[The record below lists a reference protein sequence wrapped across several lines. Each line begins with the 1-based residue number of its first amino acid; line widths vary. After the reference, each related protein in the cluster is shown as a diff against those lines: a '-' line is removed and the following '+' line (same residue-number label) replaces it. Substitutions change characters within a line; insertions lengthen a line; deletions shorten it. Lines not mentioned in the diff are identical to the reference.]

1 MPAVINTNL
10 ASMFAQQSLN
20 SAQGNLATSVQRLS
34 SGLRINSA
42 KDDAAGL
49 SVAQNMQ
56 SQINAVNMASRNIG
70 DATNMLATADSSLG
84 SIQDMLLRM
93 KSLVVEGKNDSLS
106 TAQRKNINTEI
117 AELNLEINKVAVRT
131 TFNGNSLLSG
141 TGAIASTS
149 AFGVAVGTVGSAT
162 AGFGVN
168 TVISNISLSG
178 TQAGVYTFTATGTN
192 LTLTN
197 GTTNIA
203 QSIALGGTRTAGTVS
218 TLDFS
223 QFGVSISLT
232 HTGDTT
238 AANIVT
244 AVDAGVGALT
254 RKMTVTNSGPAL
266 MSFQSGAK
274 NDDLFDFQTL
284 NVQTN
289 GNAATGVNATF
300 NTRLGNLAAATTAA
314 EYNTAFDNL
323 NTSIDAVIDDLN
335 TKRATLGSQMNR
347 VSYISSQLLAQSGNL
362 QQSKSSIIDT
372 DFAAET
378 ARLTKGQIMQQAAT
392 AMLAQANQMP
402 NVILSLLK

>member
-20 SAQGNLATSVQRLS
+20 NAQGNLATSVQRLS

-106 TAQRKNINTEI
+106 TTQRKNIYTEI
-117 AELNLEINKVAVRT
+117 NELNTEINKVAVRT
-131 TFNGNSLLSG
+131 TFNGNSLLTSG
-141 TGAIASTS
+141 GAITTTAGSDVKV
-149 AFGVAVGTVGSAT
+149 GVAGSAT

-168 TVISNISLSG
+168 SVVSSITYSG
-178 TQAGVYTFTATGTN
+178 TQAATYSFTAAAGGTD

-197 GTTNIA
+197 GTTNVSQIV
-203 QSIALGGTRTAGTVS
+203 ALGADRTAGAS
-218 TLDFS
+218 TISFS
-223 QFGVSISLT
+223 QFGITIGLT
-232 HTGDTT
+232 HTGTTT

-244 AVDAGVGALT
+244 AVRDNTTTRALVVANAGAAE
-254 RKMTVTNSGPAL
+254 MN
-266 MSFQSGAK
+266 FQSGAA
-274 NDDLFDFQTL
+274 NNDLFAFQTL

-289 GNAATGVNATF
+289 GQAIGGSVNATF
-300 NTRLGNLAAATTAA
+300 NTRLGALGAATTTA

-323 NTSIDAVIDDLN
+323 NTSVDVVIDDIN
-335 TKRATLGSQMNR
+335 TKRAVLGSQMNR
-347 VSYISSQLLAQSGNL
+347 VSYISSQLLAQSANL

-378 ARLTKGQIMQQAAT
+378 ALLTKGQIMQQAAT

>member
-1 MPAVINTNL
+1 
-10 ASMFAQQSLN
+10 
-20 SAQGNLATSVQRLS
+20 
-34 SGLRINSA
+34 
-42 KDDAAGL
+42 
-49 SVAQNMQ
+49 
-56 SQINAVNMASRNIG
+56 
-70 DATNMLATADSSLG
+70 
-84 SIQDMLLRM
+84 M

>member
-56 SQINAVNMASRNIG
+56 SQINAVNMAARNIG

-106 TAQRKNINTEI
+106 TTQRKNIYTEI
-117 AELNLEINKVAVRT
+117 NELNTEINKVAVRT
-131 TFNGNSLLSG
+131 TFNGNSLLTSG
-141 TGAIASTS
+141 GAITATAGSNVKV
-149 AFGVAVGTVGSAT
+149 GVAGAVN

-168 TVISNISLSG
+168 SVISSINFEN
-178 TQAGVYTFTATGTN
+178 TQAAVYTFTATNAETN
-192 LTLTN
+192 VTLTN
-197 GTTNIA
+197 GTTNVSQI
-203 QSIALGGTRTAGTVS
+203 IALGGTRAAGSS
-218 TLDFS
+218 TLSFS
-223 QFGVSISLT
+223 QFGITIGLT
-232 HTGDTT
+232 HTGNTT
-238 AANIVT
+238 AADVVA
-244 AVDAGVGALT
+244 AVRANTRSLTVANAGAAE
-254 RKMTVTNSGPAL
+254 MN
-266 MSFQSGAK
+266 FQSGAA
-274 NDDLFDFQTL
+274 NTDLFAFQSL

-289 GNAATGVNATF
+289 GQAVANSVNATF
-300 NTRLGNLAAATTAA
+300 NTKLGNLNLNNGTSAQ
-314 EYNTAFDNL
+314 YNTAFDEL
-323 NTSIDAVIDDLN
+323 NTSVDAVIDDIN
-335 TKRATLGSQMNR
+335 TKRAVLGSQMNR
-347 VSYISSQLLAQSGNL
+347 VSYISSQLIAQSGNL

>member
-284 NVQTN
+284 NV
-289 GNAATGVNATF
+289 
-300 NTRLGNLAAATTAA
+300 
-314 EYNTAFDNL
+314 
-323 NTSIDAVIDDLN
+323 
-335 TKRATLGSQMNR
+335 
-347 VSYISSQLLAQSGNL
+347 
-362 QQSKSSIIDT
+362 
-372 DFAAET
+372 
-378 ARLTKGQIMQQAAT
+378 
-392 AMLAQANQMP
+392 
-402 NVILSLLK
+402 